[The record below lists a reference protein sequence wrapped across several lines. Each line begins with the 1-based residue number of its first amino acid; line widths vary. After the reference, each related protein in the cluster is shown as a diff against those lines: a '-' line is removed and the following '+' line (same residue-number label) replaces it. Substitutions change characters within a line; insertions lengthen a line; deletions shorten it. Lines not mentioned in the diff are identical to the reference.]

1 MIVKTKKYKLETGTY
16 IKEAMVNVL
25 IKQWWVSLIVLALCS
40 GYLIIPN
47 LWWFWGT
54 AIAVILYLLFWVI
67 QFTGVTQLE
76 QSKIL
81 FEKLSYEISSQ
92 QVLIKLSSKQ
102 GMPIKWDQ
110 IKTAKIDK
118 NRIVLI
124 VNSAQMVYLPFKV
137 FKTENER
144 KFVETILKRKGY
156 IKA

>member
-1 MIVKTKKYKLETGTY
+1 M
-16 IKEAMVNVL
+16 
-25 IKQWWVSLIVLALCS
+25 
-40 GYLIIPN
+40 
-47 LWWFWGT
+47 
-54 AIAVILYLLFWVI
+54 I

-110 IKTAKIDK
+110 IKTAKVSKDK
-118 NRIVLI
+118 IVLV

>member
-16 IKEAMVNVL
+16 IKEAMINIL
-25 IKQWWVSLIVLALCS
+25 IKQWWVGLIVGVLSS

-54 AIAVILYLLFWVI
+54 AIALTLYLLFWLI

-92 QVLIKLSSKQ
+92 QVMIKLSSKQ
-102 GMPIKWDQ
+102 GMPINWDQ
-110 IKTAKIDK
+110 IKKAKIGKDK
-118 NRIVLI
+118 IVLI
-124 VNSAQMVYLPFKV
+124 VSSAQMVYLPFKI
-137 FKTENER
+137 FKSDNER
-144 KFVETILKRKGY
+144 KFVETILKRKGL
-156 IKA
+156 IKE